1 MQPASA
7 SGSSG
12 GGNRNLKRWGPIVGV
27 IAVVAVEL
35 MPTALKTDVPW
46 VIIVAFLCYYRTMF
60 CAGCDPGYYDVYL
73 HRFIRISILYAGF
86 AFIISLIREV
96 VKDMEDMD
104 GDARYG
110 CKTMPIVWGIPA
122 SKMFV
127 AVWLVV
133 LISLMGFGITAVPF
147 PLAWAVDALSRRSAP
162 WWAMVVPGAAWLAF
176 FPNAPYL
183 VTDLI
188 HLTPSDVVPLWFDAL
203 LYFSVAATG
212 LLLGLVSLYLVQAS
226 VRRSAGSRAG
236 WGVSALAISLGA
248 YGIYL
253 GRIERWNSW
262 DVVTAP
268 SSLLHAIA
276 TSFSDLARSR
286 ESLLLVLGFVVFT
299 AAVYLTLYAFA
310 NLVRAD
316 GAVDAAEDRA
326 PRP

>member
-1 MQPASA
+1 MAATTDEHPAAPAA
-7 SGSSG
+7 SSH
-12 GGNRNLKRWGPIVGV
+12 RVGV
-27 IAVVAVEL
+27 SRWL
-35 MPTALKTDVPW
+35 MAAALVMALLGCAAMLQLRARIGGWSPT
-46 VIIVAFLCYYRTMF
+46 FLAWNLF
-60 CAGCDPGYYDVYL
+60 LA
-73 HRFIRISILYAGF
+73 
-86 AFIISLIREV
+86 
-96 VKDMEDMD
+96 
-104 GDARYG
+104 
-110 CKTMPIVWGIPA
+110 
-122 SKMFV
+122 
-127 AVWLVV
+127 
-133 LISLMGFGITAVPF
+133 AVPF